1 MPSEFSD
8 SAKSKIK
15 NLMEVYPDNRSAL
28 MNALHI
34 TQKEFSHLS
43 FDALQ
48 ALSDL
53 MDIPVQQIEDT
64 ASFYTM
70 YLKESMGKNIIWVCH
85 TLPCA
90 LRGSATV
97 LDYLKSKLE
106 VEVGETTKDKRFTL
120 MKAEC
125 LASCDTAPMM
135 QINDEYYENLN
146 DEKIDKILGRFE

>member
-1 MPSEFSD
+1 MSAEFSD
-8 SAKSKIK
+8 SAKSKII
-15 NLMEVYPDNRSAL
+15 NLMDTYPDNRSAL

-34 TQKEFSHLS
+34 TQQEFDHLS
-43 FDALQ
+43 YDALQ
-48 ALSDL
+48 ALSEL
-53 MDIPVQQIEDT
+53 MEIPVQHIEDT

-70 YLKESMGKNIIWVCH
+70 YYKESMGKNVIWVCH

-97 LDYLKSKLE
+97 LDYLKTKLE
-106 VEVGETTKDKRFTL
+106 IDVGESTKDNRFTL

-125 LASCDTAPMM
+125 LASCDTAPMI

-146 DEKIDKILGRFE
+146 NEKIDKILGRFD

>member
-1 MPSEFSD
+1 MSAEFSD
-8 SAKSKIK
+8 SAKSKII
-15 NLMEVYPDNRSAL
+15 NLMDTYPDNRSAL

-34 TQKEFSHLS
+34 TQQEFDHLS
-43 FDALQ
+43 DDALQ
-48 ALSDL
+48 ALSEL
-53 MDIPVQQIEDT
+53 MEIPVQHIEDT

-70 YLKESMGKNIIWVCH
+70 YYKESMGKNVIWVCH

-97 LDYLKSKLE
+97 LDHLKTKLE
-106 VEVGETTKDKRFTL
+106 IDVGETTKDNRFTL

-125 LASCDTAPMM
+125 LASCDTAPMI

-146 DEKIDKILGRFE
+146 NEKIDKILGRFD

>member
-1 MPSEFSD
+1 MASEFSD
-8 SAKSKIK
+8 GAKSKIK
-15 NLMEVYPDNRSAL
+15 DLMDVYPDNRSAL

-34 TQKEFSHLS
+34 TQQEFSHIS
-43 FDALQ
+43 YDALQ
-48 ALSDL
+48 ALAEL

-70 YLKESMGKNIIWVCH
+70 YYKESMGTNVIWVCH

-106 VEVGETTKDKRFTL
+106 INVGETTKDKRFTL

-125 LASCDTAPMM
+125 LAA
-135 QINDEYYENLN
+135 
-146 DEKIDKILGRFE
+146 